1 MNAKYIIEYV
11 ILVVA
16 IFDIFIR
23 WDNRKWYMKGFSDGM
38 KDSSNIFNKVFLK
51 MIEDSKTDSKE

>member
-1 MNAKYIIEYV
+1 MIGKYIVEYV

-38 KDSSNIFNKVFLK
+38 KDSSNIFSKVILK
-51 MIEDSKTDSKE
+51 KIEDSKTDSKE